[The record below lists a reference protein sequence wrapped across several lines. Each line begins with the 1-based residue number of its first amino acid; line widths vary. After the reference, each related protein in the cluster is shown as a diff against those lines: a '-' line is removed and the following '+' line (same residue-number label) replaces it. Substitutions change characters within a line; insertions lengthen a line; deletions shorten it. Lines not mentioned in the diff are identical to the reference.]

1 MPEKTVA
8 QKAHVKPGT
17 TIAVINRVAGVVE
30 SLGLPE
36 GVAFV
41 SPAAAQLV
49 LVFASARADLEC
61 QLPRATARAG
71 PDSAIWVLFRKGSR
85 DAGLDMNRDTVW
97 AVAESCG
104 LRPVGLVSVDETWTA
119 FRFRWAGAE
128 RRPGRAA
135 SPARAR
141 APRAA
146 EPGRRR
152 AR

>member
-36 GVAFV
+36 DVAFV

-49 LVFASARADLEC
+49 LVFTSARADLER
-61 QLPRATARAG
+61 QLPRAAARVG
-71 PDSAIWVLFRKGSR
+71 PASAMWVLFRKGSR

-119 FRFRWAGAE
+119 FRFRWASAE
-128 RRPGRAA
+128 RRQGRAP

-146 EPGRRR
+146 ETGRRR